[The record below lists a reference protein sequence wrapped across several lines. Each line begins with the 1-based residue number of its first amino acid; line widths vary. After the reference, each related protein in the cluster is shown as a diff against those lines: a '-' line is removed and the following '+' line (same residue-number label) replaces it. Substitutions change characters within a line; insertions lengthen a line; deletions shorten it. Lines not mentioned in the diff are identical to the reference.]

1 MASLTQVS
9 IATRK
14 TIRYGIYSI
23 IAIIIARYIILA
35 GVRIYRYFFPVPP
48 PAPEVAFGKLPRLP
62 FPQRSPTEGLSF
74 SLETPEGGLPKFSYQ
89 AKVFYMPKVFTG
101 LLSLDIAKDRATKL
115 GFSPDG
121 AEITETVYKFPH
133 PKSPA
138 ELQISIATGVFSISY
153 NLSAD
158 PSPLQEKPVAPEVA
172 ASKVRSFLSTSGLL
186 PKDMEGP
193 SKSEYVKLVNDK
205 IVGAT
210 SLSDANFVKV
220 NLFRKDYDK
229 LPSLTPDPTSANIW
243 FIVSGKTEKEKL
255 VIAAEYHY
263 FPVDETKSSTYPIKT
278 SQTAWDEFTAG
289 KAFIASLGSNQ
300 AGKNITIRRIY
311 LAYYDGGTQ
320 MDFYQP
326 IIVFEGDNGFTAYLP
341 AVTDAYYGN

>member
-23 IAIIIARYIILA
+23 IALIIARYMFLA
-35 GVRIYRYFFPVPP
+35 GVKIYRYFFPIPP
-48 PAPEVAFGKLPRLP
+48 PAPLVAFGKLPKLP
-62 FPQRSPTEGLSF
+62 FPAKPPAEGLSYT
-74 SLETPEGGLPKFSYQ
+74 LETPEGGLPKFSYQ

-115 GFSPDG
+115 GFSPAG

-153 NLSAD
+153 DLSAD

-172 ASKVRSFLSTSGLL
+172 ASKVRSYLSTSGLL

-193 SKSEYVKLVNDK
+193 AKSEYVKLVNDK
-205 IVGAT
+205 IVGAI

-220 NLFRKDYDK
+220 NLFRKKYDD
-229 LPSLTPDPTSANIW
+229 LPGMTPDPNSGNVW
-243 FIVSGKTEKEKL
+243 FIVSGVTEKEKQM
-255 VIAAEYHY
+255 IAAEYHY

-278 SQTAWDEFTAG
+278 AQVAWEELTAG
-289 KAFIASLGSNQ
+289 KGYMASLGTNEN
-300 AGKNITIRRIY
+300 KNITIRRIY
-311 LAYYDGGTQ
+311 LGYYDGGTA

-326 IIVFEGDNGFTAYLP
+326 VFVFEGDNGFITYVP

>member
-14 TIRYGIYSI
+14 TIRYGIYTV
-23 IAIIIARYIILA
+23 IALIIARYIFLA
-35 GVRIYRYFFPVPP
+35 GVLVYRYFFPVPP
-48 PAPEVAFGKLPRLP
+48 PAPEISFGKLPVLP
-62 FPQRSPTEGLSF
+62 FPVKTPTEGLSF
-74 SLETPEGGLPKFSYQ
+74 SLETPEGGLPSFSYQ

-101 LLSLDIAKDRATKL
+101 LLSLDLAKDRATKL

-121 AEITETVYKFPH
+121 AEVTETVYKFPH
-133 PKSPA
+133 PKSPS

-153 NLSAD
+153 NLSSD
-158 PSPLQEKPVAPEVA
+158 PGPLQEKPTAPEVA
-172 ASKVRSFLSTSGLL
+172 ASKVRSYLSTSGLL
-186 PKDMEGP
+186 PKDMEGA

-205 IVGAT
+205 IIGAI

-220 NLFRKDYDK
+220 NLFRKEYDS
-229 LPSLTPDPTSANIW
+229 LPSMTPDPTSGNIW
-243 FIVSGKTEKEKL
+243 FIVSGATEKEKL

-278 SQTAWDEFTAG
+278 SQVAWNEFTAG
-289 KAFIASLGSNQ
+289 KAYIASLGTNQ
-300 AGKNITIRRIY
+300 AGKNIVIRRMY
-311 LAYYDGGTQ
+311 LGYYDGGTA

-326 IIVFEGDNGFTAYLP
+326 IVVFEGDNGFVAYLP
-341 AVTDAYYGN
+341 AVTADQYGL